1 MPDSPDK
8 KFKLP
13 EQVIVE
19 EPEREAG
26 KTFKTF
32 DLPVCSPDSSPYKK
46 PEFKLGLDMSD
57 LPDPGYDA
65 PVFRTS
71 DIMELLKHNGSM
83 TKDLADGVPFRA
95 LENEADTLS
104 QPRVFQMPSIASD
117 LTASQL
123 EASEANCL
131 DDSSF
136 EISPLSPDVAP
147 EAACP
152 MCGESVDAIFLR
164 SYNGGKR
171 MNIRT
176 QTKFCRAHKKKSAR
190 NEWAEKRYPI
200 IDWSDFDT
208 RLAQHHSYLKSLLD
222 GTSSYYRNI
231 LAEQVKSG
239 KDRTLLQAVS
249 NSDNSLTPGYYGS
262 RGFRAMSE
270 NIMDKFSSQLRRI
283 AITDRLVAARGVTGY
298 VQTVL
303 VPELAVRLICEDMSL
318 GVEEARQV
326 MRESVGLGDLLN
338 EEVEDIVTW
347 KEGDETL

>member
-1 MPDSPDK
+1 MPL
-8 KFKLP
+8 F
-13 EQVIVE
+13 
-19 EPEREAG
+19 R
-26 KTFKTF
+26 
-32 DLPVCSPDSSPYKK
+32 SS
-46 PEFKLGLDMSD
+46 D
-57 LPDPGYDA
+57 
-65 PVFRTS
+65 V
-71 DIMELLKHNGSM
+71 MELLKQNGSM
-83 TKDLADGVPFRA
+83 AKDLTDRVPFRA
-95 LENEADTLS
+95 LENGEDAQS
-104 QPRVFQMPSIASD
+104 QPRIFQMPSMPSD
-117 LTASQL
+117 LTPGSQP
-123 EASEANCL
+123 EASKANCL
-131 DDSSF
+131 EDSSF
-136 EISPLSPDVAP
+136 EISPLSPEIAP

-152 MCGESVDAIFLR
+152 MCGESVDAMFLR

-190 NEWAEKRYPI
+190 NEWVEKGYPK
-200 IDWSDFDT
+200 IDWSDLDA
-208 RLAQHHSYLKSLLD
+208 RLEKHHSYLKSILD

-239 KDRTLLQAVS
+239 KDRTLLQALS

-283 AITDRLVAARGVTGY
+283 AVTDRLVAARGVTGY

-326 MRESVGLGDLLN
+326 MRESMGLGDLLN
-338 EEVEDIVTW
+338 EEVEDVVTW